1 MNEEIIYK
9 YLHEADELIKK
20 MEAKGGSDVDD
31 YQIIDILRGK
41 LYLISE
47 VVLDK
52 ELARKALDK
61 GTELGYA

>member
-20 MEAKGGSDVDD
+20 MEAKGGSDVGD

>member
-52 ELARKALDK
+52 ELSRKALDK